1 MLYEA
6 PVMLCRLVTEGK
18 PTDSDSNAD
27 QSQRKEAIKCTN
39 QDLILEVAAK
49 RGKTV
54 HSKSRSGLVLI
65 LIGLESSDEVIMTH
79 GGGVN
84 TIWDV
89 QWRMGDYKVIYL
101 RFTVW

>member
-1 MLYEA
+1 
-6 PVMLCRLVTEGK
+6 MLCRLVTEGK
-18 PTDSDSNAD
+18 PTDSDSNSD
-27 QSQRKEAIKCTN
+27 QSQRKEAIKWTN

-89 QWRMGDYKVIYL
+89 QWRVCDYKVIYL
-101 RFTVW
+101 RFTVWWSGISR

>member
-1 MLYEA
+1 
-6 PVMLCRLVTEGK
+6 MLCRLVTEGK
-18 PTDSDSNAD
+18 PTDSDSNSD
-27 QSQRKEAIKCTN
+27 QSQRKEAIKWTN
-39 QDLILEVAAK
+39 QDLILAAK

-89 QWRMGDYKVIYL
+89 QWRVGDYKVIYL
-101 RFTVW
+101 RFTVWWSGISR